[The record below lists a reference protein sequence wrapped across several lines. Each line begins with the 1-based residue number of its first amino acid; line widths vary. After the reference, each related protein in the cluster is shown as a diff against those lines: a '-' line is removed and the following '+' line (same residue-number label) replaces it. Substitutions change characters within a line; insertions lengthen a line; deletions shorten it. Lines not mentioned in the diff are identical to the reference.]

1 MIKIDPATHLDVVSG
16 IIQSKYLAIFIFA
29 LALGM
34 GAIPVLATIFDFVI
48 SLFLY
53 VFPFYLF
60 FTLIINGK
68 TKWAVGLVIWMVL
81 SFIPMQVGTEINY
94 LQAFLEY
101 LPLLFLIIYCIFLN
115 YQLKHWGYKQNSG
128 QFPLWF

>member
-16 IIQSKYLAIFIFA
+16 IIQNKYLAIFIFA

-34 GAIPVLATIFDFVI
+34 RAIPLLATIFNYLI
-48 SLFLY
+48 TLFLY

-60 FTLIINGK
+60 FTLIINSK

-81 SFIPMQVGTEINY
+81 SFIPMLVGVEINY
-94 LQAFLEY
+94 IQTFLEY
-101 LPLLFLIIYCIFLN
+101 LPLLFLIIFCMLLN
-115 YQLKHWGYKQNSG
+115 FELKHWGYKQNSG
-128 QFPLWF
+128 EFPLWF